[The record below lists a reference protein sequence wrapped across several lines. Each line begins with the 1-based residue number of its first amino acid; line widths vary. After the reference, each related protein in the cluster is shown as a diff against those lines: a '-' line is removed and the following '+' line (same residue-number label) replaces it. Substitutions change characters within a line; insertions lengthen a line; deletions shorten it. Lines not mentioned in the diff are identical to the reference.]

1 MKWGKGGVYIYLFVE
16 YEYVY
21 EDLMCWFC
29 M

>member
-1 MKWGKGGVYIYLFVE
+1 VGGPGGVYICLFVE

>member
-1 MKWGKGGVYIYLFVE
+1 MKWGKGGMYICMFVE